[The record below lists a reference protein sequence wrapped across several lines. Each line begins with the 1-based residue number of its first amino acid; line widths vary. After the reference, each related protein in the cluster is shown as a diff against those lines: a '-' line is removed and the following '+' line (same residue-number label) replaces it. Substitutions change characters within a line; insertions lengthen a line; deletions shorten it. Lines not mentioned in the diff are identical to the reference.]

1 MAVSV
6 FAAASMGPTLEGL
19 APLFASQQ
27 PGFHLEVELSSSRTA
42 CGKVT
47 VEGRAAD
54 LVVSA
59 DADLMRELMMPGAT
73 ERLTRFA
80 GNRLV
85 VAAPR
90 DSNVGK
96 RLADEPWQHVV
107 ATPDL
112 RIGFADPG
120 QAPVGART
128 LAALRDND
136 ALVTDESLRVGATVA
151 ARLQKRFMR
160 PDVAKLIAPLETRD
174 VDAAFVYESEAK
186 QYGLAYAA
194 LDPRIDGSTTTFYAA
209 TVPRGARHQEQ
220 GHALLALLLSDAG
233 RRVAARH
240 FLTMLDE
247 PVVESG
253 TR

>member
-1 MAVSV
+1 
-6 FAAASMGPTLEGL
+6 MGPTLEGL
-19 APLFASQQ
+19 APLFASQH

-42 CGKVT
+42 CSKVT
-47 VEGRAAD
+47 VEGRTAD

-59 DADLMRELMMPGAT
+59 DADLMRELMVPGTT

-85 VAAPR
+85 VAAVR
-90 DSNVGK
+90 DSIMGK
-96 RLADEPWQHVV
+96 RLAEGPWQRVV

-112 RIGFADPG
+112 RIGFADPS

-151 ARLQKRFMR
+151 ARLNKRFMR
-160 PDVAKLIAPLETRD
+160 PDVAKLIAPLETGE
-174 VDAAFVYESEAK
+174 VDAAFVYESEAR

-194 LDPRIDGSTTTFYAA
+194 LDPRIDGSVTTFYAA
-209 TVPRGARHQEQ
+209 TVPRSARHPNHGE
-220 GHALLALLLSDAG
+220 ALLALLLSEDG

-240 FLTMLDE
+240 FLTMLDT
-247 PVVESG
+247 PVVEG
-253 TR
+253 EAR